1 MEYDVELTPNFI
13 TFTTKGFVKMRL
25 QYTQNPNQHSSKDA
39 FKITLHAHQLIIDE
53 ESVLVESATREEI
66 YPTGHE
72 YDLDRQF
79 YVIHLDKSLKNG
91 TIYEV
96 SINFTSILN
105 DDLSGFYRSSY
116 MENGELK

>member
-1 MEYDVELTPNFI
+1 MEYDVELTPNFNN
-13 TFTTKGFVKMRL
+13 FTTKGFAKMRL
-25 QYTQNPNQHSSKDA
+25 QYTQNPDQDSS
-39 FKITLHAHQLIIDE
+39 KITLHAHQLIIVE
-53 ESVLVESATREEI
+53 ESVLIVESGTEEEI
-66 YPTGHE
+66 YPIGHE

-79 YVIHLDKSLKNG
+79 YVIHLDKPLKNG

-116 MENGELK
+116 MDNGELK